1 MRGGRRLAILALVG
15 AVVLTAAPRAARAH
29 DAPERAGAAALPG
42 SPRPSLAVIGPA
54 PPFTLVAPRR
64 PAPGAGRV
72 GRVDEA
78 PPRRRN
84 RSPRAPL
91 PDRRRGPDP
100 GDLQPRP
107 VRRAPGAPRH
117 SRAAR
122 APRSLTCLKTAP
134 SRTGRSSSTASRR
147 LGEPARLADRRA
159 RGARRSDLAGAGD
172 GRAALRAD
180 RAPAG

>member
-1 MRGGRRLAILALVG
+1 MRGGRPLAHLALRRAG
-15 AVVLTAAPRAARAH
+15 VLIAAAPAARALRAAPRRDAHALRDGVRRGPARL
-29 DAPERAGAAALPG
+29 DVP
-42 SPRPSLAVIGPA
+42 PRPA
-54 PPFTLVAPRR
+54 RR

-122 APRSLTCLKTAP
+122 APRSLTLAEDRP
-134 SRTGRSSSTASRR
+134 LSDRTILLDCVS
-147 LGEPARLADRRA
+147 EAR
-159 RGARRSDLAGAGD
+159 
-172 GRAALRAD
+172 
-180 RAPAG
+180 